1 VRLLFSGTTAEKDRF
16 SSIVHAL
23 VYANSELEYEHV
35 RVLMLRF
42 LGNDTKHPLYAY
54 FLRNW
59 DDITD
64 EWISFKRS
72 NICHLGNNTDNRYG
86 MHPSFAIWIITLLT

>member
-1 VRLLFSGTTAEKDRF
+1 
-16 SSIVHAL
+16 
-23 VYANSELEYEHV
+23 
-35 RVLMLRF
+35 
-42 LGNDTKHPLYAY
+42 LYAY